1 MLYQVMRSDGDVD
14 QGRIFNGVS
23 VVLIFNFH
31 QNLYGAIIL
40 QVFPCWILKGV
51 SGLQIEG
58 VQSSSW
64 QF

>member
-1 MLYQVMRSDGDVD
+1 M
-14 QGRIFNGVS
+14 
-23 VVLIFNFH
+23 
-31 QNLYGAIIL
+31 LYGAIIL

-64 QF
+64 QFWNGRKDKAHELVLGWTCRCQMDVLAY